1 MGEKIDRLKTVENFV
16 LKSFKKV
23 NMDKRVK
30 YFNRTLHWTGVL
42 KPDASE
48 ALKIAALTYD
58 IQDAFRQVSP
68 FSSNHIKSTDSI
80 DYHQKEG
87 AKIIKRFLEES
98 DFPDSIREKVYDIVA
113 EHETGNGKEHVI
125 LRDADR
131 INYFE
136 NVAIRRARASGM
148 IPPERIKEEFQ
159 RMLNDIKTEQARQLA
174 EPFYKK
180 ALGELT
186 KK

>member
-1 MGEKIDRLKTVENFV
+1 MGEKKDRLKTVENFV

-23 NMDKRVK
+23 NMEKRMK
-30 YFNRTLHWTGVL
+30 FFNRTLHWANVL

-58 IQDAFRQVSP
+58 IQDAFRQISP
-68 FSSNHIKSTDSI
+68 FAMNSGKTEDSI

-87 AKIIKRFLEES
+87 AKIMRKFLEENG
-98 DFPDSIREKVYDIVA
+98 FPDKLNNKVYDIIA
-113 EHETGNGKEHVI
+113 GHETGDSKEQII

-131 INYFE
+131 LNYFE
-136 NVAIRRARASGM
+136 NIAIRRARTSGM

-159 RMLNDIKTEQARQLA
+159 RMLSDIRTEQARQLA

-180 ALGELT
+180 ALGELMR
-186 KK
+186 K